1 MRGDGV
7 QDTRL
12 IPNCFTSRSDS
23 FSSLNYERRLY
34 FFSLFD
40 LVAFCSHTRFL
51 PLILSLSLFIFLCDR
66 AYICCGNVTFCLFI
80 VWLCIVW
87 HCFHPCLTC
96 ISFSYSCC
104 VFVYDM
110 ALCPHYTKLKRCVL
124 IMLWSQWVFFCSLT
138 LLKLF
143 LVALLWFR
151 FLLEADCFV
160 RKFCTVLL
168 TIHVFACDT

>member
-124 IMLWSQWVFFCSLT
+124 IMLWSQWVFF
-138 LLKLF
+138 
-143 LVALLWFR
+143 
-151 FLLEADCFV
+151 V
-160 RKFCTVLL
+160 R
-168 TIHVFACDT
+168 